1 VYSERIPTAP
11 PPNREALADIP
22 FLLPPPPPPPF
33 DSSAVD
39 AVVQRVLE
47 KLEPQL
53 HDLLSKGVLKPLI
66 ENMLQQELHKNDK

>member
-1 VYSERIPTAP
+1 
-11 PPNREALADIP
+11 
-22 FLLPPPPPPPF
+22 LLPPPPPPPF